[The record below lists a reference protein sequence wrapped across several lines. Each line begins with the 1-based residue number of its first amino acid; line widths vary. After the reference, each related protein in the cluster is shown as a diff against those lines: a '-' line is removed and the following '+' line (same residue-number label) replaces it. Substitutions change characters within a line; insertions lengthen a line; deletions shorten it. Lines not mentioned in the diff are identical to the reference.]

1 MLVRQEEPPACWQH
15 LLQPS
20 WALQTVKTLVINLVV
35 SRNLRHRPLRTVLT
49 VLAIGIEV
57 ALILLIWGLAE
68 GLVGESNR
76 RKRGVGAD
84 ILIRASTSTATTGL
98 GRADL
103 TGELIETIEALPE
116 VAVVVGTTVQM
127 QSDSNTVTGVNLER
141 FGRMS
146 GGLRYVSGG
155 PFEGPYDVLVDES
168 YARQKKLAVGDTVRV
183 MNRDF
188 RLTGIT
194 ETGKLSRIF
203 VPLGTMQEL
212 MSLDG
217 KLSQIYVKLHDP
229 EQAQS
234 MVVKLQKMLPK
245 HPVYSMEEFITLFTA
260 QTKAMGS
267 EFIAVIVGIAISAGF
282 IVVLLAMY
290 TAVLDRTREVGIL
303 KALGGSPSYILQ
315 IFLRESIGM
324 TVCGI
329 VVGIAV
335 AFGARAFVHNNFP
348 LVVIQFLPSHIIWA
362 SVISLIGST
371 LGTIYPAIRAARQDA
386 IEALAYE

>member
-1 MLVRQEEPPACWQH
+1 
-15 LLQPS
+15 
-20 WALQTVKTLVINLVV
+20 VINLVV

-57 ALILLIWGLAE
+57 ALILLIWGLAD

-127 QSDSNTVTGVNLER
+127 QSDSNTVTGVDLER

-146 GGLRYVSGG
+146 GGLRYFSGG
-155 PFEGPYDVLVDES
+155 PFERPYDVLVDSS
-168 YARQKKLAVGDTVRV
+168 YAGQKKLAVGDTLRV

-203 VPLGTMQEL
+203 VPLKTMQEMMAL
-212 MSLDG
+212 GG

-229 EQAQS
+229 GQAQA
-234 MVVKLQKMLPK
+234 MVAKLRKILPK

-303 KALGGSPSYILQ
+303 KALGGSRNYILQ
-315 IFLRESIGM
+315 IFLREAIGM

-329 VVGIAV
+329 IVGIGV
-335 AFGARAFVHNNFP
+335 AYGARAFVHGNFP
-348 LVVIQFLPSHIIWA
+348 LVVIQFLPNHIIWA
-362 SVISLIGST
+362 TVISLIGSI
-371 LGTIYPAIRAARQDA
+371 LGTIYPATRAARQDA

>member
-1 MLVRQEEPPACWQH
+1 M
-15 LLQPS
+15 
-20 WALQTVKTLVINLVV
+20 INLVV
-35 SRNLRHRPLRTVLT
+35 SRNLRHRPLRTTLT
-49 VLAIGIEV
+49 ILAIGVEV
-57 ALILLIWGLAE
+57 ALILLVWGLAD
-68 GLVGESNR
+68 GLVEESNR

-103 TGELIETIEALPE
+103 TGELIETIEALPG
-116 VAVVVGTTVQM
+116 VAAVVGTTVQM
-127 QSDSNTVTGVNLER
+127 QSDSNTVTGVELER

-146 GGLRYVSGG
+146 GGLRYFSGG
-155 PFEGPYDVLVDES
+155 PFEGPYDVLVDET

-194 ETGKLSRIF
+194 ESGKLSRIF
-203 VPLGTMQEL
+203 VPLETMQEL
-212 MSLDG
+212 MALGG

-229 EQAQS
+229 EHVQS
-234 MVVKLQKMLPK
+234 MIAELKQMLPA
-245 HPVYSMEEFITLFTA
+245 HPVYSMEEFISLFTA
-260 QTKAMGS
+260 QTKAMGT

-282 IVVLLAMY
+282 LVVLLAMY

-315 IFLRESIGM
+315 IFLRESVGM
-324 TVCGI
+324 TACGI
-329 VVGIAV
+329 TVGIAL
-335 AFGARAFVHNNFP
+335 AFGARYVVDSSFP
-348 LVVIQFLPSHIIWA
+348 LVVIQFLPSHMIWA
-362 SVISLIGST
+362 SVISLIGSM
-371 LGTIYPAIRAARQDA
+371 LGTLYPAARAARQDA

>member
-1 MLVRQEEPPACWQH
+1 M
-15 LLQPS
+15 
-20 WALQTVKTLVINLVV
+20 INLVV
-35 SRNLRHRPLRTVLT
+35 SRNLGHRPLRTSLT
-49 VLAIGIEV
+49 IFAIGVEI
-57 ALILLIWGLAE
+57 ALILLIWGLAD
-68 GLVGESNR
+68 GLVEESNR

-127 QSDSNTVTGVNLER
+127 QSDSNTVTGVDLER

-146 GGLRYVSGG
+146 GGLHYFSGG
-155 PFEGPYDVLVDES
+155 PFEGPYDVLVDEF

-194 ETGKLSRIF
+194 EAGKLSRIF
-203 VPLGTMQEL
+203 VPLRTMQEL
-212 MSLDG
+212 MALDG

-229 EQAQS
+229 ENVEL
-234 MVVKLQKMLPK
+234 MVVKLKKILPT
-245 HPVYSMEEFITLFTA
+245 HPVYSMEEFISLFTA
-260 QTKAMGS
+260 QTKKMAT

-303 KALGGSPSYILQ
+303 KALGASPGYILQ

-329 VVGIAV
+329 VVGIAM
-335 AFGARAFVHNNFP
+335 AYIARTVVDEAFP

-371 LGTIYPAIRAARQDA
+371 LGTLYPAGRAARQDA